1 MKTPRQQRTYNLL
14 VTNTAIEDFSLR
26 RVSKSFRR
34 WPEWQIASTA
44 LGGISFLAL
53 EAIGALL
60 IINYG
65 FANSLWAILSLGI
78 VIFLTGIPIAYHA
91 SKENIDID
99 LLTRG
104 AGFGYIGSTITS
116 LIYAFFTIIFFA
128 IETTI
133 MAQAV
138 YLCFDIPLPIGYL
151 FCSLIIIPF
160 SFYGITVINKLHN
173 YTQFL
178 WLFLWIAPI
187 AIIIYTDPDSVSRWM
202 SYENH
207 AGTGAFDPFLFGSA
221 LSVLFS
227 LIPQIGEQVDYLRFL
242 PDKTKE
248 NSFKWWLAVLS
259 AGPGWIVIGALKI
272 LCGAFLVVLFIETG
286 NTVTGETID
295 TVQLYL
301 NVYETV
307 IDNPHYALLLVTIY
321 IIICQ
326 VKINATNAYAGS
338 LAWSNFFSRIT
349 GSHPGRAVW
358 LLFNIL
364 MSILFAQLG
373 VFRTMHSMLF
383 IYAIF
388 ALSWIGTIVADLT
401 LIKPLGIA
409 PKTIEYKR
417 AYLYNINP
425 VGIISLLV
433 SLATAIPA
441 YFGLFGIYG
450 KSFSTLIAFSVAFI
464 VAPLVAI
471 ITKGKYYIRR
481 ENTVVQNDS
490 IMTCPICEKE
500 YGQNEMVYCP
510 NRNSHICSLC
520 CVLDS
525 ICGGKCEHVDLK
537 QQKQQTPS
545 PREAFMKKAKRFLQH
560 YLIISVVLGVIFSS
574 SVFLSEHSDYQLW
587 QNFKWYVITIYIF
600 TLLIIAVWVWWF
612 TLIQERRIEVE
623 EELAFQ
629 IDELEQEVHARKRIS
644 EKLNK
649 TSKQQKMI
657 LENATIGIAFVV
669 KSKLKWC
676 NTRFL
681 DICFIPRG
689 TKRPKTTEEL
699 FLDKKLY
706 ARVKRDS
713 EDFLRQ
719 GRHYNCEM
727 PLQLNETESEWRK
740 LSISAIDSG
749 NPNQGVIWLLND
761 INRQKKADKALK
773 ENRKRLKDL
782 NESLE
787 EKIDKRT
794 KELEQSYKSL
804 HQADKMASL
813 GILVSGMAH
822 EINNP
827 LNLISLNSQTMNEI
841 WQGMMEYLSQQNQD
855 DDDIWIGNLPLDY
868 VQTSIPKLL
877 LGINEGADRVSTIVR
892 NLKDYSRQ
900 SPVKM
905 DGEVDINKAF
915 RSAHMLLT
923 NLIKNS
929 TDNFIILTSDE
940 LPTFTGDLRRIEQV
954 LVNLIQNSCQAL
966 NSKKDPIL
974 IETYAINEKI
984 YFKITDQGVGI
995 AKEDLKHVRD
1005 PFYTTKREW
1014 GGTGLGL
1021 SVSAGIIKEHGGEIS
1036 IDSKKGH
1043 GTCVTLSFTSSNRV
1057 Q

>member
-1 MKTPRQQRTYNLL
+1 MKTSRQQRTYNLL
-14 VTNTAIEDFSLR
+14 VTNSAIEDFSLR

-34 WPEWQIASTA
+34 WPEWQIANTA

-65 FANSLWAILSLGI
+65 FTNSAWAILSLGV

-138 YLCFDIPLPIGYL
+138 YLCFGIPLPIGYL
-151 FCSLIIIPF
+151 LCSLVIIPF

-178 WLFLWIAPI
+178 WLFLWIVPI
-187 AIIIYTDPDSVSRWM
+187 AIIVFKDPESITRWM

-207 AGTGAFDPFLFGSA
+207 VGAGGFDPFLFGSA

-242 PDKTKE
+242 PDKTDE
-248 NSFKWWLAVLS
+248 NKFKWWLAVLA
-259 AGPGWIVIGALKI
+259 AGPGWIIIGALKI
-272 LCGAFLVVLFIETG
+272 LCGAFLVVLFIESG
-286 NTVTGETID
+286 NIVSGENID

-301 NVYETV
+301 NVYKMV
-307 IDNPHYALLLVTIY
+307 IDNPQYALMLVTAY

-401 LIKPLGIA
+401 VIKPLKIA
-409 PKTIEYKR
+409 PNIIEYKR

-425 VGIISLLV
+425 VGVVSLFV
-433 SLATAIPA
+433 SLAIAIPA

-450 KSFSTLIAFSVAFI
+450 KSFSTLIAFTVAFI
-464 VAPLVAI
+464 TAPLVAI
-471 ITKGKYYIRR
+471 LTKGKYYIRR
-481 ENTVVQNDS
+481 ENNVTESDDLMS
-490 IMTCPICEKE
+490 CPICDKQ
-500 YGQNEMVYCP
+500 YGQREMVYCP
-510 NRNSHICSLC
+510 VRKNHICSLC

-525 ICGGKCEHVDLK
+525 ICGGKCEGVDLK
-537 QQKQQTPS
+537 
-545 PREAFMKKAKRFLQH
+545 RKKSRIISSNESLINKTKRFLQH
-560 YLIISVVLGVIFSS
+560 YLVIAVVLGVVFSS
-574 SVFLSEHSDYQLW
+574 SVFLSEHTDYQIW
-587 QNFKWYVITIYIF
+587 RNFKWYVITLYIF
-600 TLLIIAVWVWWF
+600 TLLIVAVWVWWF

-623 EELAFQ
+623 EELAIQ
-629 IDELEQEVHARKRIS
+629 IEELEQEVLARKRIS

-649 TSKQQKMI
+649 TSRQQKMI
-657 LENATIGIAFVV
+657 LENATIGIAFIVN
-669 KSKLKWC
+669 STLKWC
-676 NTRFL
+676 NNRFL
-681 DICFIPRG
+681 DICFVPRG
-689 TKRPKTTEEL
+689 TKRPIATKDL
-699 FLDKKLY
+699 FLDKTLY
-706 ARVKRDS
+706 SNIERES
-713 EDFLRQ
+713 EQFLRN
-719 GRHYNCEM
+719 GGHFNCEIS
-727 PLQLNETESEWRK
+727 LKSNQSVSEWRK
-740 LSISAIDSG
+740 LSISAIDPG
-749 NPNQGVIWLLND
+749 NLNQGVIWLLND
-761 INRQKKADKALK
+761 INRQKNADKALK
-773 ENRKRLKDL
+773 ENRERLKEL
-782 NESLE
+782 NENLE
-787 EKIDKRT
+787 GKIYQRT
-794 KELEQSYKSL
+794 RELERSYRSL

-827 LNLISLNSQTMNEI
+827 LNLISLNSQTMDVI
-841 WQGMMEYLSQQNQD
+841 WQGMMEYLKQQRRD
-855 DDDIWIGNLPLDY
+855 DEEIWIGNMPLSY
-868 VQTSIPKLL
+868 VQESLPKLL
-877 LGINEGADRVSTIVR
+877 LGINEGSERVSTIVR
-892 NLKDYSRQ
+892 NLKDYSKQ

-905 DGEVDINKAF
+905 GGEVDLNKAF
-915 RSAHMLLT
+915 KSAHMLLT

-929 TDNFIILTSDE
+929 TDTFVISIDE
-940 LPTFTGDLRRIEQV
+940 PLPLFKGDLRRIEQV

-966 NSKKDPIL
+966 KTKADSIL
-974 IETYAINEKI
+974 VKTYAVEEKV
-984 YFKITDQGVGI
+984 YFKIIDQGIGI
-995 AKEDLKHVRD
+995 AKRDLKHVHD

-1021 SVSAGIIKEHGGEIS
+1021 SVSAGIIKEHAGDIFIESEEGQ
-1036 IDSKKGH
+1036 
-1043 GTCVTLSFTSSNRV
+1043 GTSVTLSFTSSN
-1057 Q
+1057 